1 MGLFDFFKKNK
12 TKKQEKYKL
21 GMHKT
26 RENSFGS
33 IKKILEAKNAID
45 DELFDELEEVFIM
58 ADVGVDTVISF
69 IDDLRDEVT
78 KQGITEPKQLQEI
91 IIDKMFEIYLKG
103 EVVNAN
109 LNLNKNGLSVVLFV
123 GVNGVGK
130 TTSIAKIAY
139 QLKKEGK
146 KVLLAAGDTFR
157 AGAIEQLAT
166 WAKKVGVDIVYKD
179 AGSDPSSVMFDAVN
193 KAKNEGYDVDVAF
206 TAEQA
211 LTYDL
216 KKYSLILLDI
226 MMGEISGIKMAKIL
240 KENVATAEIPI
251 IFCTARDTEDD
262 MIMGLNIG
270 ADDYIMKP
278 YTIRNVIARV
288 KSVLRRTLTHK
299 NIIITDKPDILK
311 VDGLQLDL
319 GFKRCTIEGREI
331 KLAKKEFELL
341 AYLISNRGK
350 ICSREQ
356 ILNSVWSDEVVVL
369 DRTIDVNITR
379 LRSKIGE
386 YGSYIITRSGFGYG
400 FRD

>member
-1 MGLFDFFKKNK
+1 M
-12 TKKQEKYKL
+12 TE
-21 GMHKT
+21 
-26 RENSFGS
+26 R
-33 IKKILEAKNAID
+33 ILIVD
-45 DELFDELEEVFIM
+45 DEETLCEV
-58 ADVGVDTVISF
+58 
-69 IDDLRDEVT
+69 
-78 KQGITEPKQLQEI
+78 
-91 IIDKMFEIYLKG
+91 LK
-103 EVVNAN
+103 
-109 LNLNKNGLSVVLFV
+109 LNL
-123 GVNGVGK
+123 
-130 TTSIAKIAY
+130 
-139 QLKKEGK
+139 E
-146 KVLLAAGDTFR
+146 
-157 AGAIEQLAT
+157 
-166 WAKKVGVDIVYKD
+166 
-179 AGSDPSSVMFDAVN
+179 
-193 KAKNEGYDVDVAF
+193 NEGYDVDVAF

-288 KSVLRRTLTHK
+288 KTVLRRTSTHK

-311 VDGLQLDL
+311 VEELQLDL
-319 GFKRCTIEGREI
+319 GFKICTIEGREV